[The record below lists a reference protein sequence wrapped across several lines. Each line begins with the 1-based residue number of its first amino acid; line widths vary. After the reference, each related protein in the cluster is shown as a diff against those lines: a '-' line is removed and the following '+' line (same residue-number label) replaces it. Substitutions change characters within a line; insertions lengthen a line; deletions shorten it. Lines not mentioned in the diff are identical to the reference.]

1 MSENSYPV
9 TPVQQAM
16 SAALESAPAGARG
29 AFWAQGVREF
39 TGGPDAGA
47 FRRAFEI
54 VTGRHPALRAGFGT
68 VAGPLQVVLDSVEV
82 PIEVLDWRDGA
93 EEHEA
98 RLAELLRAD
107 RDRGFDPARPPLL
120 RAYLVDLGERCLL
133 VCGVYRG
140 VCDGP
145 SLRVVLD
152 EVALTYA
159 ALRRDAISALSPVW
173 PYHDVIAWQVGRD
186 RGEAEPFWREYLAGF
201 DAPTPLP
208 LDRPA
213 GGHGERD
220 RRGTELSFEVTTA
233 LAGLAR
239 RAGVPLTTV
248 AHAAWALLLSRHSGE
263 SDVVFGLGLP
273 CRPAGMEP
281 MVGSFAT
288 TVPLRVRVPSGL
300 PFSAWLS
307 RLHEEEKG
315 VRRHGFAPLA
325 DIHSV
330 SEIEPGT
337 PLFASALTCLPDDVT
352 GLAALPY
359 AATDPRPLDVTVS
372 GGRRLTFEVAFSTGV
387 LDASTVEGL
396 LERLAGMLEVIAAG
410 GDVPVGAVGLA
421 GAAEVAGLTAIGA
434 SGVEVDETSLVGM
447 FARRVAAGRDVTAV
461 RGGGA
466 ELTYGELDARAG
478 GVTALLREAG
488 VRPGDRVGLFV
499 ERGVDFVTAI
509 LGAAG
514 AGASYVPLDP
524 SWPLS
529 RLRFVIED
537 SGAGVVV
544 TAGQPLPDGVH
555 GDVRVA
561 ALADA
566 PAGRSVCADP
576 ADAGGDASLYVMY
589 TSGSTGV
596 PKGVEVTHGGV
607 VRLCVDPVLGIVPGD
622 VVAQLAPVSFDASTF
637 EIWGALLNG
646 ATLVIATGGR
656 VESLD
661 VGAFLREHEVS
672 VAHVTAGLFHQV
684 VESAPESFDGLR
696 LLLTGGDALS
706 AAHCERVRERL
717 PNLRFVACYGP
728 TECTTFSSIF
738 DFGSGLP
745 AGEGVVP
752 IGRPVVA
759 TTLFVVD
766 QWMNLVPAGV
776 PGELLVGG
784 AGVGRGYVGRPGLT
798 AERFVADHLSGRPG
812 GRLYR
817 TGDRVRWRPDGVLE
831 FLGRTDAQV
840 KIRGFRIE
848 PGEVEAVLAD
858 HPRVRDAVVVAR
870 ADGPSGKWLV
880 GYVVPE
886 DPGGVEIADLRAY
899 MHGRLPEYMVPSV
912 FMVVE
917 GFALTA
923 NDKIDRRAL
932 PEPDVR
938 LAVETTFVPPSTDAE
953 ITLAGIWSQVL
964 GVERVGA
971 LDNFFELG
979 GDSILSL
986 QIVARARAAGLQLD
1000 VADVFARQSVAEL
1013 ALAVK
1018 DAPAAVLAEQ
1028 GTVSGPVPL
1037 TPIQHR
1043 FAAEDI
1049 ADRDHWN
1056 WSGVFE
1062 LTPGVE
1068 PAALARALD
1077 AVVAHHDALR
1087 LRFRYDPAAGEWTQ
1101 ENAPAEPAEL
1111 FGVVDAAGASEEFVA
1126 GCMAE
1131 AQGSLSLADGPLLRA
1146 VLFERGDGPAWL
1158 GLTVH
1163 HLVMDAVSWNVLL
1176 DDLGAAYRAIA
1187 ATGSA
1192 EGALPPKSTSFQ
1204 QWAGLLQQY
1213 AASPEAR
1220 AEVDHWLAQ
1229 VESDFRPPADGP
1241 GAAGDDA
1248 AVARV
1253 WLDAETTSALLTRV
1267 HKAYRTQINDVLL
1280 AGLLQALGRWAGTD
1294 TVTINLESHGREAI
1308 ADGIDL
1314 SRTVGWFTSIF
1325 PVALSAPD
1333 LDDPAGVLKSVK
1345 EQLRRS
1351 PRRGVG
1357 FGALRH
1363 LGDTADPRV
1372 RRLAETPEPYVGFNY
1387 LGGLDSSSGGIVAR
1401 RLPAALAGPD
1411 GQTRAHALQIE
1422 VFQDADGRLAFEWH
1436 YGAGAHRA
1444 ETVEHAAQSYVDAL
1458 RALVEHC
1465 LDPRAGGHTPSD
1477 FPLAALEQGA
1487 VDTLAAAARE
1497 AGSELA
1503 DVYPLTP
1510 VQQGILFHA
1519 LQAPEG
1525 SGVYLAQGLYEL
1537 TGQRVDTVLFQ
1548 RAWNVVVDRHPALRT
1563 AFVWEGV
1570 AEPVQVVHDHVTV
1583 PFEALDWSVLPD
1595 DVQQERF
1602 GELLAADRA
1611 RGFDV
1616 SVPPLMR
1623 VHLID
1628 RGAGRS
1634 WLVWTMHHISTDGWS
1649 LPILLAE
1656 VTRVYEGLSQ
1666 GEHVTLPSVRPYRDF
1681 IAWLAERDL
1690 GEAERFWRGYLAGF
1704 EAPTPLPVDRQVTE
1718 HWAQDRRRTELSPEV
1733 TAGLTELA
1741 RRARVTVGT
1750 VVQAAWAL
1758 LLSRY
1763 SGERDVVFGVTVA
1776 GRPAE
1781 LAGMESIVGLFI
1793 NTLPLRVEVPSD
1805 VPFAEWLRRLQDTQ
1819 VAAQRYEYTPLV
1831 DIQRCSAVQGGVS
1844 LFDSIFVVQMTE
1856 GLSGVGGG
1864 AAPGMELLDY
1874 VELGNYPLNVAVFA
1888 GGERLGFEVTYST
1901 GAFDTATVDGLLDRL
1916 AGVLGAVA
1924 AGADA
1929 PVGAIGLVG
1938 TAELAGVTGLGVSGV
1953 GVEDTSLTGMF
1964 ARRVAAGRDV
1974 PAVRGGGVELTY
1986 GELDARAAGV
1996 ARALRGAGAR
2006 VGVFV
2011 ERGVD
2016 FVTAILGVAGAG
2028 ASYVPLDPSW
2038 PLSRLRFVIEDSG
2051 IGVVLT
2057 AAQPM
2062 PVELHGV
2069 RAIDVR
2075 DVEPAAGGLDA
2086 ADPGDPL
2093 YVMYTSGSTGVPKG
2107 VEVTHGGVVRLCV
2120 DPVLA
2125 IGPGD
2130 VVAQLAPVTFDA
2142 STFEIWAALLNGAT
2156 LVVATGGR
2164 VEGVD
2169 VGAFLREHEV
2179 SVAHVTAGLFHQVV
2193 EAAPESFDGLRLL
2206 LTGGDA
2212 LSVTHCERVRERLPD
2227 LRFVACYGPTECTTF
2242 SSIFDFGSGH
2252 GTGDGVV
2259 PIGRPLVATTLFV
2272 VDQWMNLVPA
2282 GVPGELLVGGAGVG
2296 QGYVGR
2302 PGLTAE
2308 RFVADHLSGR
2318 PGGRLYRTGD
2328 RVRWRP
2334 DGVLEFLGRTDAQVK
2349 IRGFRIEP
2357 GEVEAVLA
2365 EHPGVRDAV
2374 VVARADGPSGKRL
2387 VGYVTAEGP
2396 AGVDV
2401 ADLRAYMHERLPEY
2415 MVPSV
2420 FMVVDAFALTANDKI
2435 DRRALPEPDVAA
2447 SGGAEYVPPRTDA
2460 EVVLAGIWSQVLG
2473 VERVGALDNFFEL
2486 GGDSILSL
2494 QIVARARAAG
2504 LQLDVADVFAR
2515 QSVAELALAVRDTPV
2530 TVLAEQGTVSGPVP
2544 LTPVQRWFTRQ
2555 PIADRDRW
2563 NWSGVFEL
2571 AGPVDAGTL
2580 ARAVDALV
2588 AHHDALRMRLSYD
2601 SARGAWVQE
2610 NAADEPAELFSVVD
2624 AVGMDERRLAELV
2637 TERMSLL
2644 QRSLSLTGGP
2654 LLRLA
2659 YFERGDRPGWLGVT
2673 VHHLV
2678 MDGVSWT
2685 VLLEDLHRLYEAG
2698 GDRAALPPKT
2708 TSFRQWA
2715 ELLREYAASPEAR
2728 AEIPYWLEQLEPRST
2743 VPLDGPGSSGKGDQ
2757 MVVRTWL
2764 DAETTSAL
2772 LTRVHKAYRTQI
2784 NDVLLAG
2791 LLQALGRWAG
2801 TDTVTIDLES
2811 HGREAIAEG
2820 VDLSRTIGWF
2830 TSVFPVALSAPDL
2843 DDPAGVLKSV
2853 KELLRRSPRR
2863 GVGFGVLRHLG
2874 DVRRLAELP
2883 EPYIGFNYIGAADTS
2898 PGGLVGRRLPA
2909 ALAGPDGQTRAHGLQ
2924 IEVYQDA
2931 DGRMA
2936 VEWQYSAGLHRAG
2949 TIERVAQGYI
2959 DALRGLVDHCLSPR
2973 AGGHTPSDF
2982 PLAALEQGTLDTLA
2996 AGVRETGAELT
3007 DVYPLSPVQQ
3017 GILFHALQAPEGS
3030 GVYLA
3035 QGLYEYTGPLDPDT
3049 LRAAWDGVVARHP
3062 ALRTGLVWEGVAE
3075 PVQVVHDRAAVP
3087 FEFHDWSGT
3096 GGDPRARLREL
3107 LEADRD
3113 RGFDLARPP
3122 LMRVTLVA
3130 RGEDR
3135 YWLVLTFHHVCT
3147 DGWSLPILVDE
3158 ATRLY
3163 EASRR
3168 GERAD
3173 LPAARPYRDF
3183 IAWLD
3188 GRTGAD
3194 EEFWRGYLAGFEAPT
3209 PLPVDRQVTDHW
3221 AQDRRRV
3228 ELPPEV
3234 TAGLVDLARR
3244 ARVTLGTVVQAAW
3257 ALLLSRF
3264 SGERDVVFGLT
3275 VSGRPAEL
3283 AGMESIVGLF
3293 INTLPMRVDV
3303 PADAPFAEWLPRVQ
3317 DGQVAVQRYEYTP
3330 LVDIQ
3335 RYSEVPRGS
3344 ALFDSVMVFG
3354 NYPRKPDGTDGV
3366 FTYADSFE
3374 QGNSPLMLAVNLRDS
3389 LEVEAEFSTAAFD
3402 GLSVDRLLGRFA
3414 GVLGAVA
3421 ADAGLLVR
3429 DVPVTLPGEPE
3440 LLTGPWARATPLMD
3454 GDLAPAHELV
3464 AGWARRTPD
3473 SAAVVCGD
3481 ARLTFAE
3488 LDTRA
3493 EAMAGWLRSAGVTA
3507 EVPVGVVLGRGV
3519 DLVVA
3524 FMAVLKAGGVY
3535 VPLNV
3540 GQPVDRLGFML
3551 EDCGARVLVSST
3563 DLEHGLPPFDGPVL
3577 MADRFH
3583 GAAPGAVVPAGEV
3596 PLDGLAYMAFTSG
3609 STGRPKGVGV
3619 THRGLAGYVAGWGDA
3634 FTRLGGPGA
3643 MLSMA
3648 GAGFD
3653 VSVGDIVRALCFGE
3667 AVVFTP
3673 QSDFV
3678 SVAELHQVLDE
3689 NDVEI
3694 AEIVPGTLLRELA
3707 GYCREAGGL
3716 EKLRLVISGTDIWRH
3731 EALVAAVADV
3741 APSAVPAN
3749 VYGVTEAA
3757 IDSLL
3762 MPLVPGGLPA
3772 TGPAPGDF
3780 PEVPVDG
3787 AGLMVPVGRPL
3798 AGVRV
3803 HVVDEWLNVVP
3814 VGVAG
3819 ELLVGGVGVARGY
3832 VGRAGLTSERF
3843 VADHLSGLPGERLY
3857 RTGDRV
3863 RWRADGV
3870 LEFLGRT
3877 DEQVKIR
3884 GFRIEPGEI
3893 ENVLAEHP
3901 SVQDAVV
3908 VARDDGPNG
3917 KRLIGYVVAEPGAVA
3932 EVSELRVFLRARL
3945 PEYMVPAV
3953 LMVVEAFALTANGK
3967 IDRRALPEP
3976 ELGTTIGATYVPP
3989 STEAELVLAEIW
4001 SQVLGVERVGLQDNF
4016 FELGG
4021 DSILSLQIVARAR
4034 AAGLQLDVAD
4044 VFARQSV
4051 GELAMAVRDA
4061 PAATLADQGIVTGP
4075 VPLTPIQHWFT
4086 EQDIADRDHW
4096 NWSGVLELSAAV
4108 DMKVLGQAV
4117 GTLLA
4122 HHDALRMRFAYDAA
4136 LGAWVQENAAEEPAE
4151 VVSVVDAAGLPRPRL
4166 EEVVTEHM
4174 TALQHSL
4181 SLSRGPLL
4189 RVAYFDRG
4197 DAPGWLG
4204 VTVHHLVMDG
4214 VSWTVLLEDLAQAYQ
4229 AVLTKGT
4236 AKGAL
4241 PAKTTSVKQWSEQL
4255 RSYAGT
4261 AEVRAELGY
4270 WLDQLGSGFRVPLDA
4285 TGDNSEASTR
4295 SVRVTLDA
4303 ESTSA
4308 LLTRVHKAYR
4318 TQINDLLLGALLQS
4332 LARWAGTGEVTIDLE
4347 SHGREAV
4354 NDQIDLSRTV
4364 GWFTSIFPVT
4374 LSAPALDDPAAVV
4387 KAVKE
4392 QLRRTPHRGVGYGAL
4407 RHLTDDPTD
4416 PRLDRLRALP
4426 TPQILF
4432 NYMGGADPGT
4442 SGTDLIT
4449 GTLPA
4454 RLAGPT
4460 EGTEQAR
4467 THILQIEAAQT
4478 PDGGMAFDW
4487 YYSAGLHD
4495 PATIERV
4502 AHDYVKSLKSLID
4515 HCLSPDAGGF
4525 TPSDFPLANLNDTTL
4540 AAIMKQMGG
4549 R

>member
-16 SAALESAPAGARG
+16 AAALDGAPAGARG

-39 TGGPDAGA
+39 AGGPDAAA

-54 VTGRHPALRAGFGT
+54 VTARHAALRAGFG
-68 VAGPLQVVLDSVEV
+68 ADGSVLRVRDRAEV
-82 PIEVLDWRDGA
+82 PVETLDWRDGD
-93 EEHEA
+93 HEA
-98 RLAELLRAD
+98 RLADLLRAD
-107 RDRGFDPARPPLL
+107 TARGFDPACPPLL
-120 RAYLVDLGERCLL
+120 RAYVADLGDRCLL
-133 VCGVYRG
+133 LLGAYRG

-173 PYHDVIAWQVGRD
+173 PYHDVVAWQVGRD
-186 RGEAEPFWREYLAGF
+186 RAADEPFWRGHLAGF

-208 LDRPA
+208 VDRQHDGPA
-213 GGHGERD
+213 ERD
-220 RRGTELSFEVTTA
+220 RRRVELTPELTSA

-239 RAGVPLTTV
+239 RAEVPLATV
-248 AHAAWALLLSRHSGE
+248 AHAAWALLLSRHAGE
-263 SDVVFGLGLP
+263 SDVVFGLTLP

-281 MVGSFAT
+281 LVGSFTT
-288 TVPLRVRVPSGL
+288 TVPLRVQVPSGL
-300 PFSAWLS
+300 PVAQWLRS
-307 RLHEEEKG
+307 LREQEKA

-325 DIHSV
+325 EIQAY

-337 PLFASALTCLPDDVT
+337 PLFAAVLTDLPDGVT

-359 AATDPRPLDVTVS
+359 AATDPVPLHLTIS
-372 GGRRLTFEVAFSTGV
+372 GGRRLTVEADFSTGAF
-387 LDASTVEGL
+387 DAATVENLLARLAGL
-396 LERLAGMLEVIAAG
+396 LENLDGEAPAGSL
-410 GDVPVGAVGLA
+410 GLA
-421 GAAEVAGLTAIGA
+421 GAAEADGLRALGV
-434 SGVEVDETSLVGM
+434 SGVEVDETSLIGL
-447 FARRVAAGRDVTAV
+447 FARGVAAGRDVTAV

-478 GVTALLREAG
+478 GVTALLRDAG
-488 VRPGDRVGLFV
+488 VRPGDRVGVFV

-509 LGAAG
+509 LGAAA

-529 RLRFVIED
+529 RLRFVIDD
-537 SGAGVVV
+537 SGAAVVL
-544 TAGQPLPDGVH
+544 TAGQPLPDGA
-555 GDVRVA
+555 GDARVV
-561 ALADA
+561 ALADM
-566 PAGRSVCADP
+566 PPGRPVSE
-576 ADAGGDASLYVMY
+576 DAVGTGGDGALYVMY

-596 PKGVEVTHGGV
+596 PKGVEVTQGGV
-607 VRLCVDPVLGIVPGD
+607 VRLCVDPVLGIGPGD

-637 EIWGALLNG
+637 EIYGALLNG
-646 ATLVIATGGR
+646 ATLVVATGGR

-661 VGAFLREHEVS
+661 VGAFLSEHAVT

-706 AAHCERVRERL
+706 AAHCDRVRRRL
-717 PNLRFVACYGP
+717 PDLRFVACYGP

-738 DFGSGLP
+738 DFGAGFP
-745 AGEGVVP
+745 AGDAVVP
-752 IGRPVVA
+752 IGRPVVS
-759 TTLFVVD
+759 TSLFVVD
-766 QWMNLVPAGV
+766 QWMNLVPPGV

-784 AGVGRGYVGRPGLT
+784 VGVGRGYVGRPGLT
-798 AERFVADHLSGRPG
+798 AERFVADHLSGRAG
-812 GRLYR
+812 ERLYR
-817 TGDRVRWRPDGVLE
+817 TGDRVRWRADGVLE

-886 DPGGVEIADLRAY
+886 DPGGVDVADLRAY

-917 GFALTA
+917 GFSLTA

-932 PEPDVR
+932 PDPDIR
-938 LAVETTFVPPSTDAE
+938 LAVETTFVAPATPTE
-953 ITLAGIWSQVL
+953 ITLAGIWSEVL
-964 GVERVGA
+964 GVATVGA
-971 LDNFFELG
+971 HDNFFELG

-986 QIVARARAAGLQLD
+986 QIVARARAAGLRLE

-1013 ALAVK
+1013 ALAVR
-1018 DAPAAVLAEQ
+1018 DTPAEVLAEQ
-1028 GTVSGPVPL
+1028 GTVAGPLPL

-1049 ADRDHWN
+1049 AHRDHWN

-1062 LTPGVE
+1062 LTPGVD
-1068 PAALARALD
+1068 AATLTRALD

-1087 LRFRYDPAAGEWTQ
+1087 LRFRHDQGEWTQ
-1101 ENAPAEPAEL
+1101 EIVPAEHAEL
-1111 FGVVDAAGASEEFVA
+1111 LTVAVTAGHDLETLVT
-1126 GCMAE
+1126 GRMTE
-1131 AQGSLSLADGPLLRA
+1131 AQHRLSLAHGPVLRA
-1146 VLFERGDGPAWL
+1146 VLFDRGDDPAWL

-1176 DDLGAAYRAIA
+1176 GDLGAACHAIA
-1187 ATGSA
+1187 ATGTA
-1192 EGALPPKSTSFQ
+1192 DGALPPKTTSLR
-1204 QWAGLLQQY
+1204 QWSHVLREY
-1213 AASPEAR
+1213 AASPEAH
-1220 AEVDHWLAQ
+1220 AELDHWLEQSATG
-1229 VESDFRPPADGP
+1229 FHPPVDGP
-1241 GAAGDDA
+1241 PTGEN

-1253 WLDAETTSALLTRV
+1253 WLDAGTTAALLTRV
-1267 HKAYRTQINDVLL
+1267 HRAYRTQINDVLL
-1280 AGLLQALGRWAGTD
+1280 AALLQTLGRWAGTNA
-1294 TVTINLESHGREAI
+1294 VTIALESHGRESVAE
-1308 ADGIDL
+1308 GVDL

-1333 LDDPAGVLKSVK
+1333 LSDPAGVLKSVK
-1345 EQLRRS
+1345 ELLRRS

-1357 FGALRH
+1357 HGALRY
-1363 LGDTADPRV
+1363 LGDRSDPRV
-1372 RRLAETPEPYVGFNY
+1372 RALADTPEPYVGFNY
-1387 LGGLDSSSGGIVAR
+1387 LGGLDSSTGGIVAR
-1401 RLPAALAGPD
+1401 RLPAALTGPD

-1422 VFQDADGRLAFEWH
+1422 VFQDDDGRMAFEWH

-1444 ETVEHAAQSYVDAL
+1444 ETVEHTARAYVEAL
-1458 RALVEHC
+1458 RELVEHC
-1465 LDPRAGGHTPSD
+1465 LDPKAGGHTPSD
-1477 FPLAALEQGA
+1477 FPLAALDQAA
-1487 VDTLAAAARE
+1487 VDTLTAAARR
-1497 AGSELA
+1497 AGGELA

-1537 TGQRVDTVLFQ
+1537 TGRRVDTVLFQ
-1548 RAWNVVVDRHPALRT
+1548 RAWDVVVDRHPALRT

-1570 AEPVQVVHDHVTV
+1570 TEPVQVVRDHVTV
-1583 PFEALDWSVLPD
+1583 PFEALDWSTLPD
-1595 DVQQERF
+1595 DEQQERF
-1602 GELLAADRA
+1602 AELLEADRA
-1611 RGFDV
+1611 RGFDLA
-1616 SVPPLMR
+1616 VPPLMR

-1656 VTRVYEGLSQ
+1656 VSRVYDALSL
-1666 GEHVTLPSVRPYRDF
+1666 GEQITLPPVRPYRDF

-1718 HWAQDRRRTELSPEV
+1718 HWAQDRRRVELSPEV

-1750 VVQAAWAL
+1750 VAQAAWAL

-1793 NTLPLRVEVPSD
+1793 NTLPLRTEVPAD
-1805 VPFAEWLRRLQDTQ
+1805 VPFAEWLRRLQETQ
-1819 VAAQRYEYTPLV
+1819 LAAQRYEYTPLV
-1831 DIQRCSAVQGGVS
+1831 DIQRCSQVRGGVS

-1856 GLSGVGGG
+1856 GLSG
-1864 AAPGMELLDY
+1864 GMELLDY
-1874 VELGNYPLNVAVFA
+1874 VELGNYPLNVAMFA

-1924 AGADA
+1924 GDAGT
-1929 PVGAIGLVG
+1929 PVGAVGLVG
-1938 TAELAGVTGLGVSGV
+1938 AAELEGVRGLGVSGA
-1953 GVEDTSLTGMF
+1953 GVERTSLTAMF
-1964 ARRVAAGRDV
+1964 SRRAATGRDV
-1974 PAVRGGGVELTY
+1974 PAVRGGGTELTY
-1986 GELDARAAGV
+1986 GELEDRAAGV
-1996 ARALRGAGAR
+1996 ARVLREARAGAR

-2016 FVTAILGVAGAG
+2016 FVTAILGAAGAG

-2038 PLSRLRFVIEDSG
+2038 PLNRLRFVIEDSG

-2062 PVELHGV
+2062 PDQLDGV
-2069 RAIDVR
+2069 RVIDVR
-2075 DVEPAAGGLDA
+2075 DIEPAAGGLGHADA
-2086 ADPGDPL
+2086 DDPL

-2120 DPVLA
+2120 DPVLSIA
-2125 IGPGD
+2125 PGD

-2179 SVAHVTAGLFHQVV
+2179 TVAHVTAGLFHQVV

-2212 LSVTHCERVRERLPD
+2212 LSPAHCDQVRDRLPG

-2242 SSIFDFGSGH
+2242 SSLFDLGAGH

-2259 PIGRPLVATTLFV
+2259 PIGRPLVATSLFV
-2272 VDQWMNLVPA
+2272 VDQWMNLVPP
-2282 GVPGELLVGGAGVG
+2282 GVPGELLVGGVGVG

-2302 PGLTAE
+2302 ADLTAE

-2318 PGGRLYRTGD
+2318 PGERLYRTGD
-2328 RVRWRP
+2328 RVRWRA

-2365 EHPGVRDAV
+2365 DHPRVRDAV

-2387 VGYVTAEGP
+2387 VGYVTGDA
-2396 AGVDV
+2396 DV

-2420 FMVVDAFALTANDKI
+2420 FMVLDAFTLTANDKI
-2435 DRRALPEPDVAA
+2435 DRRALPEPDAAA

-2473 VERVGALDNFFEL
+2473 VERVGAHDNFFEL

-2504 LQLDVADVFAR
+2504 LRLEVADVFAR
-2515 QSVAELALAVRDTPV
+2515 QSVAELALAAGDDPV
-2530 TVLAEQGTVSGPVP
+2530 EVLAEQDTVTGPVP

-2563 NWSGVFEL
+2563 NWSGVFDL

-2588 AHHDALRMRLSYD
+2588 AHHDALRMRLTYD
-2601 SARGAWVQE
+2601 STRGAWTQE
-2610 NAADEPAELFSVVD
+2610 NAADEPADLFSVVD
-2624 AVGMDERRLAELV
+2624 AVGLDERRLDELV

-2644 QRSLSLTGGP
+2644 QRSLSLSGGP
-2654 LLRLA
+2654 LLRVA
-2659 YFERGDRPGWLGVT
+2659 YFERGDRPGRLGIT

-2685 VLLEDLHRLYEAG
+2685 ILLEDLHLLYEAG
-2698 GDRAALPPKT
+2698 GDRAALPRKT

-2715 ELLREYAASPEAR
+2715 ELLREYAASPQVK
-2728 AEIPYWLEQLEPRST
+2728 AEIPYWIQQLEPRFT
-2743 VPLDGPGSSGKGDQ
+2743 VPLDGPGATGKGDQ
-2757 MVVRTWL
+2757 LVVRTWL
-2764 DAETTSAL
+2764 DAGTTAAL
-2772 LTRVHKAYRTQI
+2772 LTRVHRAYRTQI

-2811 HGREAIAEG
+2811 HGREPIADG

-2843 DDPAGVLKSV
+2843 SDPAGVLKSV

-2863 GVGFGVLRHLG
+2863 GVGYGALRHLG
-2874 DVRRLAELP
+2874 DTRRLGDKP
-2883 EPYIGFNYIGAADTS
+2883 EPYIGFNYIGAAGDT
-2898 PGGLVGRRLPA
+2898 PGGLVARRLPA

-2936 VEWQYSAGLHRAG
+2936 VEWQFSAGLHREG
-2949 TIERVAQGYI
+2949 TIERVAQSYI
-2959 DALRGLVDHCLSPR
+2959 DALRDLVEHCLSPR

-2982 PLAALEQGTLDTLA
+2982 PLATLDQDTVDRLTA
-2996 AGVRETGAELT
+2996 AVRDTGAEPV

-3017 GILFHALQAPEGS
+3017 GILVHALQAPEGS

-3035 QGLYEYTGPLDPDT
+3035 QGLYEHTGPLDADA
-3049 LRAAWDGVVARHP
+3049 LHAAFDAVVARHP

-3075 PVQVVHDRAAVP
+3075 PVQVVQDTARVP
-3087 FEFHDWSGT
+3087 FEFHDWSGD
-3096 GGDPRARLREL
+3096 GGDHRARLRDL
-3107 LEADRD
+3107 LDADRD

-3122 LMRVTLVA
+3122 LMRVTLVG
-3130 RGEDR
+3130 RGGDR
-3135 YWLVLTFHHVCT
+3135 YWLVLTFHHICT

-3163 EASRR
+3163 EAR
-3168 GERAD
+3168 D

-3183 IAWLD
+3183 IAWLA
-3188 GRTGAD
+3188 GRAD
-3194 EEFWRGYLAGFEAPT
+3194 DAEDFWRGHLAGFEAPT

-3221 AQDRRRV
+3221 DQDRRRV
-3228 ELPPEV
+3228 ELSPEV
-3234 TAGLVDLARR
+3234 TAGLVELARR
-3244 ARVTLGTVVQAAW
+3244 ARVTPGTVVQAAW
-3257 ALLLSRF
+3257 ALLLSRL

-3293 INTLPMRVDV
+3293 INTLPLRARV
-3303 PADAPFAEWLPRVQ
+3303 PADTPFAEWLPRVQ
-3317 DGQVAVQRYEYTP
+3317 DGQVAVQRHEYTP

-3335 RYSEVPRGS
+3335 RCSEVPRGS

-3354 NYPRKPDGTDGV
+3354 NYPQAQGAAL
-3366 FTYADSFE
+3366 FEYAESFE
-3374 QGNSPLMLAVNLRDS
+3374 QGNTPLMLAVNLRDR

-3402 GLSVDRLLGRFA
+3402 GVTIDRLLGRFA
-3414 GVLGAVA
+3414 GVLGAVT
-3421 ADAGLLVR
+3421 ADPTLRVR

-3440 LLTGPWARATPLMD
+3440 LLSGPWARSAGAGALSQ
-3454 GDLAPAHELV
+3454 AHTLV
-3464 AGWARRTPD
+3464 ADWARRTPD
-3473 SAAVVCGD
+3473 AVAVVCGTE
-3481 ARLTFAE
+3481 RLTFAE
-3488 LDTRA
+3488 LDSRA
-3493 EAMAGWLRSAGVTA
+3493 GAMAAWLRSAGVTA
-3507 EVPVGVVLGRGV
+3507 EVPVGVVLGRGA

-3535 VPLNV
+3535 VPLNA
-3540 GQPVDRLGFML
+3540 GQPVERLGFML
-3551 EDCGARVLVSST
+3551 EDCGAKVLIGT
-3563 DLEHGLPPFDGPVL
+3563 TALEQDLPPFDGPVL

-3583 GAAPGAVVPAGEV
+3583 GAGAAPDPADV

-3609 STGRPKGVGV
+3609 STGRPKAVGV

-3634 FTRLGGPGA
+3634 FTRLGGPGS

-3653 VSVGDIVRALCFGE
+3653 VSVGDIVRALCFGK

-3678 SVAELHQVLDE
+3678 SVAELHQVLDD
-3689 NDVEI
+3689 NDIEV

-3707 GYCREAGGL
+3707 GYCRENGGL
-3716 EKLRLVISGTDIWRH
+3716 DKLRLVISGTDIWRH

-3741 APSAVPAN
+3741 APQAVPAN

-3762 MPLVPGGLPA
+3762 MPLTPGGLPA
-3772 TGPAPGDF
+3772 TGPAPGGF
-3780 PEVPVDG
+3780 AEAPVDG

-3798 AGVRV
+3798 AGARV
-3803 HVVDEWLNVVP
+3803 HVVDEWLNLVP

-3819 ELLVGGVGVARGY
+3819 ELLIGGVGVARGY
-3832 VGRAGLTSERF
+3832 AGRPGLTSERF

-3884 GFRIEPGEI
+3884 GFRVEPGEI

-3908 VARDDGPNG
+3908 VAREDGPNG
-3917 KRLIGYVVAEPGAVA
+3917 KRLVGYVVAVPGAVA
-3932 EVSELRVFLRARL
+3932 DVPELRVFLRTRL

-3953 LMVVEAFALTANGK
+3953 LMVVEAFTLTANGK

-3976 ELGTTIGATYVPP
+3976 ELGTTVGAAYVPP

-4001 SQVLGVERVGLQDNF
+4001 SQVLGVERVGLLDNF

-4061 PAATLADQGIVTGP
+4061 PAGVLAEQGVVTGP

-4108 DMKVLGQAV
+4108 DTKVLGQAV
-4117 GTLLA
+4117 GALVA
-4122 HHDALRMRFAYDAA
+4122 HHDALRMRFSHDG
-4136 LGAWVQENAAEEPAE
+4136 GAWVQENAADEPAE
-4151 VVSVVDAAGLPRPRL
+4151 IVSVVDAAGLDRPELERL
-4166 EEVVTEHM
+4166 VTERM

-4181 SLSRGPLL
+4181 SLARGPLL

-4197 DAPGWLG
+4197 DEPGWLG

-4214 VSWTVLLEDLAQAYQ
+4214 VSWNVLIEDLEQAYQ
-4229 AVLTKGT
+4229 AVIAAGT

-4241 PAKTTSVKQWSEQL
+4241 PAKSTSFRQWAGLL
-4255 RSYAGT
+4255 RSFAAS

-4270 WLDQLGSGFRVPLDA
+4270 WLDQLGSGFQVPLDGA
-4285 TGDNSEASTR
+4285 GDDSEASTR

-4303 ESTSA
+4303 ETAAA
-4308 LLTRVHKAYR
+4308 LLGRAHKAYR
-4318 TQINDLLLGALLQS
+4318 TQINDLLLAALLQA
-4332 LARWAGTGEVTIDLE
+4332 LGRWAGTGEVTIDLE
-4347 SHGREAV
+4347 SHGREAI
-4354 NDQIDLSRTV
+4354 DDRIDLSRTV

-4374 LSAPALDDPAAVV
+4374 LSATSLDDPSAIV

-4392 QLRRTPHRGVGYGAL
+4392 QLRRTPRRGVGYGAL

-4416 PRLDRLRALP
+4416 PRLERLRALP
-4426 TPQILF
+4426 APQVLF
-4432 NYMGGADPGT
+4432 NYMGQMGDAGGDG
-4442 SGTDLIT
+4442 LVKA
-4449 GTLPA
+4449 TLPA
-4454 RLAGPT
+4454 RLAGPA
-4460 EGTEQAR
+4460 EGKDQAR
-4467 THILQIEAAQT
+4467 SHVLQIEAAQA
-4478 PDGGMAFDW
+4478 PGGGMVFDW

-4495 PATIERV
+4495 AATVERV
-4502 AHDYVKSLKSLID
+4502 ARDYVAALTGLVE
-4515 HCLSPDAGGF
+4515 HCLSPDAGGL
-4525 TPSDFPLANLNDTTL
+4525 TPSDFPLAGLNDATL